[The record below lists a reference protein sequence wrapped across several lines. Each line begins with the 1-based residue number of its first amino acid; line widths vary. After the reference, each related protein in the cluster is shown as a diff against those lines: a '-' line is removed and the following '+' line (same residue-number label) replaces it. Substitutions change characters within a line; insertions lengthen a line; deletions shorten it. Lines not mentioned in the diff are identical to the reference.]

1 MLAAPVW
8 HFWIGAAL
16 VAVAVLAVIGL
27 GGYYLWSV
35 QAKKYPTGRQ
45 ARHRDL

>member
-8 HFWIGAAL
+8 HFWIGL
-16 VAVAVLAVIGL
+16 VLVGVGVLAVAGL
-27 GGYYLWSV
+27 LGYFLWSV